1 MAERSKVRK
10 KQRPIKFTDGMKYEA
25 TKENKQR
32 RKIIRLDERG
42 STLMGESR
50 IACVRV
56 MAGVKFRQI
65 NKGIIVGRRKYKE
78 NYMKIGIGIFLVSV
92 WMSGWFANASS
103 DMRFESLLSV
113 VLGVGVLILI
123 KERKNE

>member
-1 MAERSKVRK
+1 
-10 KQRPIKFTDGMKYEA
+10 MKYEA

-50 IACVRV
+50 IAGIRV
-56 MAGVKFRQI
+56 MASTKYRQI
-65 NKGIIVGRRKYKE
+65 SKSIMVGRRKYKE
-78 NYMKIGIGIFLVSV
+78 NYMKIGIGVFLVSV

-113 VLGVGVLILI
+113 VLGAGILILI
-123 KERKNE
+123 KEKGNE